1 MQTERCGMA
10 KKILILD
17 DDPDIVQY
25 LEDLFTNNGYET
37 CSAADGVA
45 GLEMTKKEKPDLITL
60 DLDMPERWGTIFH
73 RRIKK
78 DEEVKDIPVIVISGL
93 ERKVPDV
100 KDVVAYLSKPFDR
113 EELLTLVR
121 KTIGE

>member
-1 MQTERCGMA
+1 MA

>member
-113 EELLTLVR
+113 EELLELVR